1 MINFF
6 LYCINKMNFSGSPK
20 GTPHDW
26 CRRTMKK
33 DYFAMKTNGI
43 RWSSSKNDDEYF
55 HWGPIF
61 YVCSSARNWVSSMYK
76 GIYHIRNSLWGVATV
91 DVWSSSTR
99 TFQQKN
105 RSPEII
111 NFFLY
116 CIKKMF
122 LQAHRRVPP
131 TTGVVELWK
140 KIILQWKPMELDGL
154 PQKNDDY
161 FHWEP
166 IFYVC
171 SSARN
176 WVSSMYKG
184 KYHIR
189 NSLWGVATVDVWS
202 SSTRTF
208 QQKKQVP
215 RNEQFLFIL
224 YWKNEF
230 FRLTEGYPHDWCRRT
245 MKKDYFAMKTIGIRW
260 CSSKKWWLFSLG
272 TSILCM

>member
-1 MINFF
+1 MSFYIV
-6 LYCINKMNFSGSPK
+6 L
-20 GTPHDW
+20 
-26 CRRTMKK
+26 KK
-33 DYFAMKTNGI
+33 WIFQAHRMVPLTTGVVELWKKNILQWKPMELGGVS
-43 RWSSSKNDDEYF
+43 RKNDDHF

-105 RSPEII
+105 RSPEMI

-116 CIKKMF
+116 CIKKMSF
-122 LQAHRRVPP
+122 SGSPKGTPHDSEKRLFCN
-131 TTGVVELWK
+131 EN
-140 KIILQWKPMELDGL
+140 QWNYLDGL

-184 KYHIR
+184 IYHIR

-215 RNEQFLFIL
+215 RNDQFLFIL
-224 YWKNEF
+224 YWQNDF
-230 FRLTEGYPHDWCRRT
+230 FWLTEGYPPRLV
-245 MKKDYFAMKTIGIRW
+245 
-260 CSSKKWWLFSLG
+260 S
-272 TSILCM
+272 